1 MKDKKA
7 LKIGSLRRY
16 VFKVAMIHA
25 LIVVLCY
32 SLLLHWFFIRG
43 LDESNYMYMTMEAQS
58 FSQAYNIGLN
68 PQVPKSIH
76 FNGYLGWQ
84 QLPPWLQQQFSSL
97 QQVSELQMQN
107 LKLTNDSSTRE
118 QEEVVVFMVAQPLN
132 DGKTFYLVRR
142 ITLEDHSGQ
151 VRTRMIETVLLTWP
165 LALLF
170 LLTILAS
177 VYFTLSRLTRP
188 MTALGNW
195 SEALTLDHVSKS
207 PPDFAFNELNK
218 IARQQQDAFCRLAA
232 MLEKE
237 QDFLR
242 FSSHELRT
250 PIAVIKSNT
259 ELLTRVLA
267 GQKGSTS
274 LDRIQRAVMNM
285 QHMTE
290 TLLWLSREQEEKVQ
304 GQALDLTE
312 MLTTL
317 TDDNRYLL
325 QGKNVEVSLETDHGI
340 TEAAETPCR
349 LILNNVIRN
358 AFQYTAEGNIDIVLS
373 GAEVEITNVNH
384 SQDDIDHHGADY
396 GYGLGL
402 MLVERIVAK
411 MDWRYQNSEIPG
423 GRKVRICFFSEQPL
437 I

>member
-1 MKDKKA
+1 MKIKQA
-7 LKIGSLRRY
+7 LKKGSLRRY
-16 VFKVAMIHA
+16 VFRVAMIHG

-58 FSQAYNIGLN
+58 FSKNYDAGLQ
-68 PQVPKSIH
+68 PQVPRSIH

-97 QQVSELQMQN
+97 QQVTELQLRN

-118 QEEVVVFMVAQPLN
+118 QEELVVFMVAQPLK
-132 DGKTFYLVRR
+132 DGNTFYLVRR

-151 VRTRMIETVLLTWP
+151 IRTRMIETVLLTWP
-165 LALLF
+165 LALAF

-188 MTALGNW
+188 MSALGNW
-195 SEALTLDHVSKS
+195 SAALTLDDVSKS
-207 PPDFAFNELNK
+207 PPDFAFNELNT
-218 IARQQQDAFCRLAA
+218 IAQQQQDAFCRLASI
-232 MLEKE
+232 LEKE

-274 LDRIQRAVMNM
+274 LERIQRAVLNM

-304 GQALDLTE
+304 GQALDLSE

-317 TDDNRYLL
+317 SDDNHYLL
-325 QGKNVEVSLETDHGI
+325 QGKNVAVSFDCDHNIVEV
-340 TEAAETPCR
+340 AETPCR

-358 AFQYTAEGNIDIVLS
+358 AFQYTAEGDIEISLSQGQVL
-373 GAEVEITNVNH
+373 ITNVNR
-384 SQDDIDHHGADY
+384 SQEDIDHHGADY

-411 MDWRYQNSEIPG
+411 MGWHYQNSEIPG
-423 GRKVRICFFSEQPL
+423 GRKVSIAFLEVRV
-437 I
+437 